1 MLRSSRKTSGIPKRE
16 DDFIWHM
23 MTKTGGPT
31 AKYLDRKTASF
42 KYVSMYLW
50 IRDVHVLMRNV
61 DNRWQYVQE
70 RDQTIWIPV
79 CLVPARNSESH
90 LLVLVKVPQRPCLW
104 IKECWTSNEKC
115 ICFCTACKYKSSG
128 ETFHAVPSRKGL
140 AGAKDHRVYKS
151 DVLLPPT
158 PFPTDNGEIMVR
170 GTIL

>member
-1 MLRSSRKTSGIPKRE
+1 
-16 DDFIWHM
+16 

-50 IRDVHVLMRNV
+50 IRDVHVLLRNV

-70 RDQTIWIPV
+70 WDQTIWIPV

-104 IKECWTSNEKC
+104 IKECWTSNESAFVFVLLASIKVQGRR
-115 ICFCTACKYKSSG
+115 FC
-128 ETFHAVPSRKGL
+128 AVPSRKGL

-158 PFPTDNGEIMVR
+158 PFPTGSDNGERNNYITTLVLR
-170 GTIL
+170 ALSTAQKLL